1 MMQNATI
8 EINGNTYRINRL
20 PAMTQ
25 FHVLRKLAPVLPTI
39 APVISTVAMVAPSG
53 ERIASEAENDKA
65 PSALMGEIELLAMA
79 CRPLAD
85 ALADLPDNSAE
96 YVIDAAM
103 SCVLRKDGKGFS
115 SAWEPSS
122 HQPMYDDI
130 DTLAILALTWHSLKF
145 SLSPFWK
152 GIATNPFRD
161 QAAG

>member
-1 MMQNATI
+1 MMQNTTI

-25 FHVLRKLAPVLPTI
+25 FHVLRRLAPVLPTI

-53 ERIASEAENDKA
+53 ERIASESGNDKA

-130 DTLAILALTWHSLKF
+130 DTLTILALTWHALKF